1 MDFPETFFEPNW
13 ENVECFNGLTAK
25 WVNMI
30 YFHLF
35 LYLCHYLESCDRWK
49 ILTLVKIIYIN
60 IVLVLSVRLKP
71 VRPSVRQSRFS
82 ARLHIWVM
90 NFQILLA
97 FYRNKYLYMRTAH
110 TRFGC
115 IAPTGNR
122 VMSLRYF
129 QHIYIYS
136 RQINLLPGRISW
148 WWIFRFYYHLPKIS
162 MGILYWRCLSILLP
176 SGRPAMNYRKL
187 TKGSLWNHLP
197 PTTGKLSVA
206 YGTRV
211 DP

>member
-82 ARLHIWVM
+82 AQMHIWVM

-97 FYRNKYLYMRTAH
+97 FYRNKYLYMRTTAH
-110 TRFGC
+110 TKFGC
-115 IAPTGNR
+115 TAPTGNR
-122 VMSLRYF
+122 VMALCYF
-129 QHIYIYS
+129 QIYIVDRLTFCLDAYLGNGLS
-136 RQINLLPGRISW
+136 DFIICCRRFWGGY
-148 WWIFRFYYHLPKIS
+148 WIGVVS
-162 MGILYWRCLSILLP
+162 P
-176 SGRPAMNYRKL
+176 S
-187 TKGSLWNHLP
+187 LP
-197 PTTGKLSVA
+197 PTTDQVGKLSVDCNDLRKA
-206 YGTRV
+206 LVMAPR
-211 DP
+211 